1 MSEDTG
7 NPSFTDSSVQGR
19 KFVYEDESYT
29 ALYDSRRLSIT
40 QPPAYGS

>member
-7 NPSFTDSSVQGR
+7 NLSFTGSGVQGR

-29 ALYDSRRLSIT
+29 A
-40 QPPAYGS
+40 